1 MNPGGLNNSG
11 IAVTSLRPGDV
22 GSLAEAA
29 LVQGMADV
37 CREIER
43 LQALRV
49 AMAAEVDARAV
60 SFDTLGFRSVKQ
72 WLAANS
78 LLEVPAAARILALG
92 RMLSRQPEIADAFN
106 SGGISAEHASLI
118 GKFCETPPRG
128 MPNEA
133 LGSCRKVA
141 GRRIRSRRDHHD
153 RSHLHLAARADLRIR
168 RTPTSEDTE
177 RNEFHASKT
186 LNGRVAV
193 KGDLDAVTGEMLLT
207 ALSALTKPRNPV
219 DDPAGGGRRRDSEPM
234 PSPKSCAATSTP
246 ATPHRGRRAAPPVT
260 TRERRRPRPQRS
272 SARVGES
279 RRRVGPVRRQRHR
292 THAPHGDHCP
302 SPPRDGSRATATSPH
317 RRGRRRTHQ
326 PRPQQPDCVEETA
339 PRLDRPRPRLRLP
352 RLRHTTRPLRRPPR
366 KALGRRRTTDL
377 DNLVL
382 LCRYH
387 HTCCTTPTGKWK
399 SASTESRGSHHHP
412 PWPPTRNPSPPT
424 TGRDH
429 TPHDAAADPL
439 GKGCRPKRAGQAR
452 DEARRDP
459 RRSRLGERRQPQADR
474 HPKALGARRR
484 SAGEHRPRPVHG
496 VEQQPLQ
503 QDDQVVRRRVRIA
516 CTERLQQPVAFSTE
530 KRQPASGGRSSS
542 SSAASTARA

>member
-11 IAVTSLRPGDV
+11 IAVASLRPGDV

-49 AMAAEVDARAV
+49 AMAAEVEARAV

-106 SGGISAEHASLI
+106 AGEISAEHAALI

-133 LGSCRKVA
+133 LGSCRKVLLDA
-141 GRRIRSRRDHHD
+141 ASGPAATTTTVRTCISRLERIFESDE
-153 RSHLHLAARADLRIR
+153 L
-168 RTPTSEDTE
+168 PPSEDTE

-207 ALSALTKPRNPV
+207 ALSALTTPRNPV
-219 DDPAGGGRRRDSEPM
+219 DDPAEKRPPARQRADAFAKILRRYLDSGDAPTEGGERPHLSLHVNASDLARADPAHEWTNPEGDPDLFGDKDIARLPHTGPLSIATARRIACDCHLTPIVVDDGVPLNLGR
-234 PSPKSCAATSTP
+234 TSRTVSKKQ
-246 ATPHRGRRAAPPVT
+246 RRALIARDHGCAFPGCGTPPAHCEGHHIT
-260 TRERRRPRPQRS
+260 HW
-272 SARVGES
+272 ADG
-279 RRRVGPVRRQRHR
+279 GP
-292 THAPHGDHCP
+292 
-302 SPPRDGSRATATSPH
+302 
-317 RRGRRRTHQ
+317 
-326 PRPQQPDCVEETA
+326 
-339 PRLDRPRPRLRLP
+339 
-352 RLRHTTRPLRRPPR
+352 
-366 KALGRRRTTDL
+366 TDL

-387 HTCCTTPTGKWK
+387 HTLLHHSHWEVHIGPDRKPWFTPP
-399 SASTESRGSHHHP
+399 STV
-412 PWPPTRNPSPPT
+412 
-424 TGRDH
+424 D
-429 TPHDAAADPL
+429 PHKKPVPAHN
-439 GKGCRPKRAGQAR
+439 RAG
-452 DEARRDP
+452 P
-459 RRSRLGERRQPQADR
+459 
-474 HPKALGARRR
+474 H
-484 SAGEHRPRPVHG
+484 
-496 VEQQPLQ
+496 
-503 QDDQVVRRRVRIA
+503 
-516 CTERLQQPVAFSTE
+516 
-530 KRQPASGGRSSS
+530 
-542 SSAASTARA
+542 AA